1 MYLIFLFLFSKHH
14 EPSQLEGVRS
24 FKSPLLLF
32 HNYYFLKRLYFECS
46 SVTAS
51 SLLCIRKSKIKQST
65 IEEPQ
70 ASGHGWHLANMN
82 EFLFILVFCL
92 LWKESSSRPGVES
105 FAIPYKLVWTFS
117 DVCQTLA
124 VLTFLLVWMFSDVY
138 QRQVMLT
145 FFLVWT
151 FSDVRQTLSSLGC
164 GNVWIANSGFSL
176 YWFVWHTPLSVGTS
190 RMPACNTSHIICHV

>member
-1 MYLIFLFLFSKHH
+1 
-14 EPSQLEGVRS
+14 
-24 FKSPLLLF
+24 
-32 HNYYFLKRLYFECS
+32 
-46 SVTAS
+46 
-51 SLLCIRKSKIKQST
+51 
-65 IEEPQ
+65 
-70 ASGHGWHLANMN
+70 MN

-117 DVCQTLA
+117 DVCRTLA
-124 VLTFLLVWMFSDVY
+124 VLTFLLVWTLSDVY

-176 YWFVWHTPLSVGTS
+176 YWFVWQPPLSVGTS
-190 RMPACNTSHIICHV
+190 RMPACNTSHIICHVLRTNCHVTCTMSIPRAREKLVRPHTFSIIFLGI